1 MEQGRWPKGLGRWSI
16 PHTASISFLALA
28 LAACEAEAPVAE
40 APARSEAGSPTN
52 AQVPVMG
59 PERRILAFGDSLFAG
74 YNVPKA
80 DSYPAKLE
88 VALRA
93 QGINARITN
102 AGVSGDT
109 SAAGLQR
116 FEFTLDSMAEP
127 PELLILGLGGNDL
140 LRGLSPDETRS
151 NLETMIRTA
160 QDRGIDVLLMGIQA
174 PPNMGAQFVQQFNN
188 LYPALAEQYG
198 TDIIPFWVEAV
209 AGRPELIQQDRIHP
223 TADGIEVLVAETLD
237 EVVSALPPE
246 E

>member
-1 MEQGRWPKGLGRWSI
+1 
-16 PHTASISFLALA
+16 
-28 LAACEAEAPVAE
+28 
-40 APARSEAGSPTN
+40 
-52 AQVPVMG
+52 MG

-93 QGINARITN
+93 QGINARVTN

-174 PPNMGAQFVQQFNN
+174 PPNMGAQFVQQFNG